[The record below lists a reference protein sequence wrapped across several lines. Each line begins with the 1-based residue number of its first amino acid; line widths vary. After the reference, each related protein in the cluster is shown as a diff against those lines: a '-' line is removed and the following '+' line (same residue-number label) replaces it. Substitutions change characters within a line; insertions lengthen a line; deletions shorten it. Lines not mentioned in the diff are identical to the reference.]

1 MMTEIQT
8 IDGGQ
13 RDALLRRAN
22 LKKKKKKPF
31 DPDGLKFEL
40 DLIIDRLSSLTIDL
54 FTLDFT
60 NWATYRQ
67 EEGKFLPEDIDS
79 QLCTHIVYGFAVLN
93 PKTLLIRAHDSWID
107 FDKGKIQEFQFIK
120 INFILKN
127 YWGLFINCIT

>member
-1 MMTEIQT
+1 M
-8 IDGGQ
+8 
-13 RDALLRRAN
+13 
-22 LKKKKKKPF
+22 
-31 DPDGLKFEL
+31 
-40 DLIIDRLSSLTIDL
+40 IDRLYSFTIVL

-107 FDKGKIQEFQFIK
+107 FDKGIIQKLKFIK
-120 INFILKN
+120 INFTVKSFL
-127 YWGLFINCIT
+127 GLYIN